1 MYKEKEIIK
10 FSKQFVVCV
19 TVHPLATK
27 NPSALFSYTLNSSPR
42 NITRSSIPF
51 LHAAQSTDLWV
62 MLDFCIRLDVVACG
76 SLKNKIIDHTQHP
89 APTHSITM
97 VKYEQNNY
105 NKHA

>member
-1 MYKEKEIIK
+1 
-10 FSKQFVVCV
+10 
-19 TVHPLATK
+19 
-27 NPSALFSYTLNSSPR
+27 
-42 NITRSSIPF
+42 
-51 LHAAQSTDLWV
+51 